1 MEIRLEQWVSYNNGG
16 TVKVDVLQ
24 PERSFN
30 NGATWTE
37 EVRNTGGPGTVE
49 VLQEW
54 YSFQC
59 KSNETV
65 ENPQQWR
72 SCASRSPAKVYLL
85 KELISCDSGGPVTM
99 EVLEHWRSC
108 P

>member
-1 MEIRLEQWVSYNNGG
+1 M
-16 TVKVDVLQ
+16 DVLQ
-24 PERSFN
+24 PEMSFN

-54 YSFQC
+54 YSCQC

-72 SCASRSPAKVYLL
+72 SCASRNPVKV
-85 KELISCDSGGPVTM
+85 
-99 EVLEHWRSC
+99 
-108 P
+108 